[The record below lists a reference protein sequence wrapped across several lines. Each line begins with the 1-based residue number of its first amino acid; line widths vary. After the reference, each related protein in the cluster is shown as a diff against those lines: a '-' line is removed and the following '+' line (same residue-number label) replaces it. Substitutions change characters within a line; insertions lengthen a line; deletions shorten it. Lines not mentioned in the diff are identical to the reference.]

1 MTNRKCSG
9 ILLAGMA
16 ALLLVIAPTRGER
29 PEDQKRPDQLVLE
42 LGSRSFQVREQA
54 TKSLIMA
61 GPSALEYL
69 QKASKSS
76 DAEIRRRAGLALERI
91 EKEMDTARLLKPHR
105 LHLVYRDTPVTEAVA
120 DFAKK
125 SGFPLPFEGD
135 RVRLAHRKITLDT
148 GEVTFWEALELFC
161 RAADLVERRGLSPQN
176 AGGQAVSAQE
186 MEKQLLQR
194 RMIRKGIPIP
204 PAHVDFGRLVLVE
217 GQENLPTCQWGAVR
231 VRALGSS
238 SHSQTQLKSSEEA
251 LIVLEISPEP
261 SVDWRGVLAVHVDK
275 AIDDQSRE
283 VEPIAEV
290 VSSASGNVVDWGGG
304 AVAFNL
310 AMANNA
316 ILFAGDLEN
325 AGTQPTPSS
334 REFML
339 RLKKNE
345 AAAKV
350 LREIR
355 GVVFAQVQTPNEPV
369 IKADKILQAEGKTFK
384 GPENSYLKV
393 HEARKT
399 DGGRIKL
406 RVTLRAPLLSEEAT
420 AMMGGAIFVRR
431 FNGRMAFM
439 AQQEA
444 EKVAAHNLSL
454 QDANGRECHLVETEE
469 TTQANGMEVTQE
481 FHLVFQSPQ
490 GLGEP
495 ARLVYT
501 GHRLVTVE
509 IPFTLKNVPLSSHE

>member
-1 MTNRKCSG
+1 MSNRKCSG
-9 ILLAGMA
+9 ILVAGMA
-16 ALLLVIAPTRGER
+16 ALLLVIAPTRAER
-29 PEDQKRPDQLVLE
+29 PEDQKPPDELVSQ
-42 LGSRSFQVREQA
+42 LGSRSFQEREQA
-54 TKSLIMA
+54 SKSLIMA
-61 GPSALEYL
+61 GPSALKYL
-69 QKASKSS
+69 QKATKSS

-105 LHLVYRDTPVTEAVA
+105 VHLVYRDTPITEAVA

-125 SGFPLPFEGD
+125 SGFPLLLEGD
-135 RVRLAHRKITLDT
+135 RVRLANRKITLDT
-148 GEVTFWEALELFC
+148 GEVTFWEALDQFC
-161 RAADLVERRGLSPQN
+161 RAAGLVEHRGPPAGN
-176 AGGQAVSAQE
+176 AGGQAVAPQE
-186 MEKQLLQR
+186 MERLLLER
-194 RMIRKGIPIP
+194 RMIRKGFSVP
-204 PAHVDFGRLVLVE
+204 PARVDFSRLVLVE
-217 GQENLPTCQWGAVR
+217 GQEDPPTSQCGAVR
-231 VRALGSS
+231 IRALRLA
-238 SHSQTQLKSSEEA
+238 SHPQTQLKSSEEA
-251 LIVLEISPEP
+251 LIHLEISPEP

-275 AIDDQSRE
+275 AIDAHSRE
-283 VEPIAEV
+283 VEQIV
-290 VSSASGNVVDWGGG
+290 DMVSPPSGQVVDWGGG

-325 AGTQPTPSS
+325 IGTQPTPSS
-334 REFML
+334 REFPL

-345 AAAKV
+345 ASAKA

-355 GVVFAQVQTPNEPV
+355 GVIFAQVQTPNEPV
-369 IKADKILQAEGKTFK
+369 IKADKILQAESRTFK

-399 DGGRIKL
+399 DGGQIKL
-406 RVTLRAPLLSEEAT
+406 RVTVRAPSMSDEAT

-431 FNGRMAFM
+431 FNGRMAFI

-444 EKVAAHNLSL
+444 ENVAAQSLSL
-454 QDANGRECHLVETEE
+454 QDANGRSYHLVSAEE
-469 TTQANGMEVTQE
+469 TAQANAMEVTQE
-481 FHLVFQSPQ
+481 FHLVFQSRQ

-495 ARLVYT
+495 AYLVYT